1 MNYTVIKRMTFL
13 IAGFFIYFISLSSK
27 NVTQDYGFVFVKI
40 PKGNF
45 LMGAD
50 LDPSYIVA
58 DSSKGW
64 RSIFIQDEFP
74 LREITITNEFE
85 ILKYE
90 VTNAQYEKFDPNH
103 NRLRGSVKEISSK
116 DEEPVVYVSWEN
128 ANSYA
133 KWLSKNDNEYEYRLP
148 TEAEWEYV
156 CRAGTRTVFN
166 DGIKKNVY
174 ENNPFT
180 AEEMAK
186 LNYQF
191 PYPFTW
197 SNGCR
202 SWVTFLP
209 TNCIGVDDVY
219 PSNSDIK
226 KVDLM
231 ANSKPNSFGVYNMH
245 GVVEEWVQDWY
256 GYYDKSFNKDPQG
269 PDRGDFKV
277 VRGGSHNNHIQHT
290 RSANRMSAAIND
302 RSYFLGFRLVR
313 VPKRN
318 SENKQYSLPFER
330 NWQANVSGLPYQW
343 IQDKSDPY
351 FSTQSLYNLI
361 PKFDDGSHYG
371 SESQL
376 NQFGFDLQHNKPL
389 LTGPL
394 YTHNHSPTISWCKNG
409 DILISWFTGESEVGP
424 ELTLVAS
431 RGKRMK
437 NNKII
442 WSYPSEFLK
451 AADRNM
457 HSSNIIIDKKGVLHQ
472 MASIGIAGRW
482 DKLALGYRRS
492 IDNGKTWS
500 PVKMVLELDHGYTE
514 GCSMQGNM
522 FETSNGE
529 LVFIVDDKSDGISNT
544 GSMVVS
550 TDGGDTWFRKGHSRN
565 TPDSIRIAGLHAAA
579 VEIEDINGDGKKDF
593 IAFGRDNGAYYK
605 GKAPKS
611 ISVDGGK
618 TWLRQPSVFPSIKGE
633 QRFTL
638 SRLLYSSNKE
648 GKKPLLFTGFAN
660 DGIEAKNANGQ
671 VQHVKG
677 LYVALSFDEGKTWPV
692 NYRKVVSNIRDNKIS
707 EVAVAPW
714 QKVNQITNNV
724 GIGIGYMS
732 VIQSPDGI
740 VHLTDGKIIYDF
752 NMSWILN

>member
-1 MNYTVIKRMTFL
+1 MKYIVITGFTILSICFSFFL
-13 IAGFFIYFISLSSK
+13 ISFSSK
-27 NVTQDYGFVFVKI
+27 KDSKYDDFKFVKI
-40 PKGNF
+40 PKGVF

-64 RSIFIQDEFP
+64 KSIFIQDEFP
-74 LREITITNEFE
+74 IRRITITNEFE

-103 NRLRGSVKEISSK
+103 KNLRGSFKEISSK

-133 KWLSKNDNEYEYRLP
+133 KWLSENDKEFDYRLP

-166 DGIKKNVY
+166 DGVKKNVY

-180 AEEMAK
+180 AEEMTN

-202 SWVTFLP
+202 NWVTFLP
-209 TNCIGVDDVY
+209 TNCTGVDDVY
-219 PSNSDIK
+219 PNNLEIK
-226 KVDLM
+226 KVDLL
-231 ANSKPNSFGVYNMH
+231 ANSKPNRFGVYNMH
-245 GVVEEWVQDWY
+245 GGVEEWVQDWY
-256 GYYDKSFNKDPQG
+256 GYYDKTFTKDPQG
-269 PDRGDFKV
+269 PERGDFKV

-290 RSANRMSAAIND
+290 RSANRMASAIND

-313 VPKRN
+313 ISKRN
-318 SENKQYSLPFER
+318 PGKKQYSLPFER
-330 NWQANVSGLPYQW
+330 NWQANVSSLPYEW
-343 IQDKSDPY
+343 NQDQERPY
-351 FSTQSLYNLI
+351 FSTQSLYTLV
-361 PKFDDGSHYG
+361 PKLDNGTHYG
-371 SESQL
+371 SEAQL
-376 NQFGFDLQHNKPL
+376 NQFGFDLQKRKPL

-431 RGKRMK
+431 RGRRMK

-457 HSSNIIIDKKGVLHQ
+457 HSSNIIIDQKGVLHQ

-492 IDNGKTWS
+492 SDNGKTWS
-500 PVKMVLELDHGYTE
+500 PVKMVLELDHGYTD

-522 FETSNGE
+522 FETSNGD
-529 LVFIVDDKSDGISNT
+529 LVFIVDDNSDGISNT

-550 TDGGDTWFRKGHSRN
+550 SDGGNTWFRKGHSSN
-565 TPDSIRIAGLHAAA
+565 TPDSSRIAGLHAAA
-579 VEIEDINGDGKKDF
+579 VEIEDIDGDGKKDF
-593 IAFGRDNGAYYK
+593 MAFGRDNGAYFK

-618 TWLRQPSVFPSIKGE
+618 TWMRQPSVFPSIKGE

-638 SRLLYSSNKE
+638 SRLLYSSTKN
-648 GKKPLLFTGFAN
+648 GIKPLLFTGFAN
-660 DGIEAKNANGQ
+660 DGIEAKNSNGQ
-671 VQHVKG
+671 VQNVKG

-692 NYRKVVSNIRDNKIS
+692 HYRKVVSDIKDVKKV
-707 EVAVAPW
+707 EVTLAPW
-714 QKVNQITNNV
+714 QKVNQISNNN

-732 VIQSPDGI
+732 VIQTPDGI
-740 VHLTDGKIIYDF
+740 VHLTDGKIVYDF
-752 NMSWILN
+752 NLSWIMN

>member
-1 MNYTVIKRMTFL
+1 
-13 IAGFFIYFISLSSK
+13 
-27 NVTQDYGFVFVKI
+27 
-40 PKGNF
+40 
-45 LMGAD
+45 
-50 LDPSYIVA
+50 
-58 DSSKGW
+58 
-64 RSIFIQDEFP
+64 
-74 LREITITNEFE
+74 
-85 ILKYE
+85 
-90 VTNAQYEKFDPNH
+90 
-103 NRLRGSVKEISSK
+103 
-116 DEEPVVYVSWEN
+116 
-128 ANSYA
+128 
-133 KWLSKNDNEYEYRLP
+133 
-148 TEAEWEYV
+148 
-156 CRAGTRTVFN
+156 
-166 DGIKKNVY
+166 
-174 ENNPFT
+174 
-180 AEEMAK
+180 
-186 LNYQF
+186 
-191 PYPFTW
+191 
-197 SNGCR
+197 
-202 SWVTFLP
+202 
-209 TNCIGVDDVY
+209 
-219 PSNSDIK
+219 
-226 KVDLM
+226 
-231 ANSKPNSFGVYNMH
+231 
-245 GVVEEWVQDWY
+245 
-256 GYYDKSFNKDPQG
+256 
-269 PDRGDFKV
+269 
-277 VRGGSHNNHIQHT
+277 
-290 RSANRMSAAIND
+290 MSAAIND

-638 SRLLYSSNKE
+638 SRLLYSSNKD

-671 VQHVKG
+671 LQHVKG

>member
-1 MNYTVIKRMTFL
+1 MKYNLVNTFNLVIVGL
-13 IAGFFIYFISLSSK
+13 SFFFISLSSK
-27 NVTQDYGFVFVKI
+27 EVSKDHNLNFVKI
-40 PKGNF
+40 PKGIF

-58 DSSKGW
+58 DSLKGW

-74 LREITITNEFE
+74 LRKIKITNEFE

-90 VTNAQYEKFDPNH
+90 VTNAQYEKFDPSH
-103 NRLRGSVKEISSK
+103 KELRGSFNEISSK
-116 DEEPVVYVSWEN
+116 DEEPVVYVSWED

-133 KWLSKNDNEYEYRLP
+133 KWLSNNDNEFDYRLP

-166 DGIKKNVY
+166 DGVKKNVY

-180 AEEMAK
+180 AEEMTK

-209 TNCIGVDDVY
+209 TNCTGVDDVY
-219 PSNSDIK
+219 PSNSEIK
-226 KVDLM
+226 KVDLI

-245 GVVEEWVQDWY
+245 GGVEEWVQDWY
-256 GYYDKSFNKDPQG
+256 GYYDKNFIEDPQG
-269 PDRGDFKV
+269 PERGDFKV

-290 RSANRMSAAIND
+290 RSANRMASAIND
-302 RSYFLGFRLVR
+302 KSYFLGFRLVR
-313 VPKRN
+313 TPKKN
-318 SENKQYSLPFER
+318 SVKKQFSLPFER
-330 NWQANVSGLPYQW
+330 NWQSNVSSLSYNW
-343 IQDKSDPY
+343 TQDQSHPY
-351 FSTQSLYNLI
+351 FTTHSLYDLI
-361 PKFDDGSHYG
+361 PKFDNGSHYG
-371 SESQL
+371 SKSQL
-376 NQFGFDLQHNKPL
+376 NQFGFDLQNNKPL

-394 YTHNHSPTISWCKNG
+394 YTHNHSPTISWCNNG

-431 RGKRMK
+431 RGSRTK

-457 HSSNIIIDKKGVLHQ
+457 HSSNIIIDKKGVLHH

-492 IDNGKTWS
+492 TDNGKTWS
-500 PVKMVLELDHGYTE
+500 TVKMVLELDHGYTE

-529 LVFIVDDKSDGISNT
+529 LVFIVDDKSDGISTT

-550 TDGGDTWFRKGHSRN
+550 TDGGDNWFRKGHSSI
-565 TPDSIRIAGLHAAA
+565 TPDSNRIAGLHAAA
-579 VEIEDINGDGKKDF
+579 VEIEDIDGDGKKDF

-618 TWLRQPSVFPSIKGE
+618 TWVRQPSVFPSIKGE

-638 SRLLYSSNKE
+638 SRLLYSSSKD

-660 DGIEAKNANGQ
+660 EGIEAKNANGK
-671 VQHVKG
+671 VQNVKG

-692 NYRKVVSNIRDNKIS
+692 NYRKVVSDIMDNKKV
-707 EVAVAPW
+707 EVTVAPW
-714 QKVNQITNNV
+714 QKVNQVTNNN

-732 VIQSPDGI
+732 VIQTPDGI
-740 VHLTDGKIIYDF
+740 VHLTDGKIVYDF
-752 NMSWILN
+752 NVSWILN